1 MIQAKVVALRLEAEG
16 IIGIELRAADGSL
29 LPPFEPG
36 AHIDVHL
43 PDEKTRQYSLCNDA
57 SDTSRYCLGV
67 GRSAT
72 SRGGSAYLHDKLRV
86 GDVLMISEPRTLF
99 ILSSEAKRHRFIA
112 GGIGITPILAMI
124 RWCVRHQ
131 VPWELHYCVR
141 SRAHAAYLDELRAFG
156 GHVSLYADDEEALR
170 APRDVGV
177 MMQDVGEGEHIYCC
191 GPGGLMDAVSEH
203 VRHAGLAARRVHFE
217 RFSAPAA
224 AQDAQDNGAF
234 AVVLAKQGLRCI
246 VEPHESILEC
256 LERHGVPVVSS
267 CREGL
272 CRSCEVPLLA
282 GEADHRDYVLGEDE
296 QQANRSLM
304 ICVSRARSSE
314 LLIDL

>member
-57 SDTSRYCLGV
+57 SDTSKYCLGV

-72 SRGGSAYLHDKLRV
+72 SRGGSAYLHDKLRL
-86 GDVLMISEPRTLF
+86 GDVLTISEPRTLF
-99 ILSSEAKRHRFIA
+99 SLSSEAKRHRFIA

-124 RWCVRHQ
+124 RWCVRRQ

-141 SRAHAAYLDELRAFG
+141 SRAHAAYLDELRAFD

-170 APRDVGV
+170 APRDVSV
-177 MMQDVGEGEHIYCC
+177 MMQEVGEDEHIYCC
-191 GPGGLMDAVSEH
+191 GPGGLMDAVSAH
-203 VRHAGLAARRVHFE
+203 VRHAGLAAEQIHFE
-217 RFSAPAA
+217 RFSAPAV

-282 GEADHRDYVLGEDE
+282 GEADHRDYVLGDDE

-314 LLIDL
+314 LLLDL